1 MAEKKTPRSRKKPAK
16 VAEGTVNDYSDID
29 EDLAELLREV
39 DEELDPKTGPEDPAD
54 DTAVPDAQSENT
66 EVEAV
71 TEGDLS
77 PSGGSEEDGASS
89 DSSSEQVTDEDSE
102 EHEERLE
109 DARPESAEGE
119 GDSDV
124 AATDEPEGEKAA
136 DGGHETTGRDEALAA
151 QSSDE
156 NAEPE
161 LSAEEARATQA
172 EPQEE
177 ALAEEIAKAVIADKR
192 PSALRR
198 LWNWLTRR
206 KAKADPVPEV
216 PVVVEKPRNLKRDL
230 AKKEAALA
238 RAQKIAER
246 ESVEAEK
253 LQTRLESQHEEL
265 ERVRSWVEGLER
277 SYFWNVRKTM
287 AGHLDRAKADL
298 RFYEESVENVELP
311 ERGDLVK
318 HRMRFHKNFGI
329 GLLIFGIPTALLFFI
344 PWFAEATM
352 PVWLLEFLNSGFFS
366 VMVAGLLAL
375 TAGIVGII
383 RRAGGKEKMTWW
395 RMIRISAIVVA
406 IPMVIF
412 GIARIQEWLLTYV
425 VPLIDRWFGAAL
437 TAIGVSFFFYVLGIL
452 AYYYSGWSQ
461 FSRQVTEQLTR
472 LNNVEKGYV
481 HSQKEIRRLEALYQ
495 QTSDW
500 LELLAHSLYRPWKVD
515 PDWET
520 SNELRITSETFPF
533 ALRVAHAVDSET
545 SQIANLERL
554 IGQRLMTQ
562 GWRNEAF
569 EHTLAEI
576 GKQMGFDEEHVTP
589 EFLDADLPHQ
599 TNNSRALIKS
609 FFEQSATTAQKGVP
623 QLVDETGPTHDG
635 HARFSDNYLV
645 EVARRRL
652 RELIEKTQSSVLSE
666 ARPAVEQIVED
677 PLREIRFDTSVIDG
691 KSTSQDWDD
700 FLKDALG
707 YEEVAQPPLST
718 MTFTDEGALAKDPE
732 SAQTH
737 VLIPE
742 RLKASAPKPQS
753 DSVKIHALPDQGK
766 SRSVELIVR
775 FDVVGPVPFGHV
787 RMVENAT
794 YRPTLP
800 QTSVDDDDSEL

>member
-1 MAEKKTPRSRKKPAK
+1 MAEKKPARSAKKAQQQSP
-16 VAEGTVNDYSDID
+16 VVEPDYSDID
-29 EDLAELLREV
+29 DDLVDLLKEV
-39 DEELDPKTGPEDPAD
+39 DEELAADVAEGLVSEDTVGDQPGNVASDAAPEEDPDTVAEDAAENSEQDADSSVADTLDDAVSEASDEAD
-54 DTAVPDAQSENT
+54 DSP
-66 EVEAV
+66 VE
-71 TEGDLS
+71 ES
-77 PSGGSEEDGASS
+77 P
-89 DSSSEQVTDEDSE
+89 DSE
-102 EHEERLE
+102 EPELE
-109 DARPESAEGE
+109 DGVAAESAEDE
-119 GDSDV
+119 EKPSDELQDD
-124 AATDEPEGEKAA
+124 ADKGASTSDEPEADAQPDRETEEQVEPTETSVQAA
-136 DGGHETTGRDEALAA
+136 PQKEE
-151 QSSDE
+151 Q
-156 NAEPE
+156 EPK
-161 LSAEEARATQA
+161 
-172 EPQEE
+172 PGFF
-177 ALAEEIAKAVIADKR
+177 
-192 PSALRR
+192 RR
-198 LWNWLTRR
+198 LWRR
-206 KAKADPVPEV
+206 LFRKKQPQPAVMQDDAVPARPVDPKKE
-216 PVVVEKPRNLKRDL
+216 L
-230 AKKEAALA
+230 AKKQAALV
-238 RAQKIAER
+238 RAQKIADR
-246 ESVEAEK
+246 ESAEAQK
-253 LQTRLESQHEEL
+253 LQERLESQHSEL
-265 ERVRSWVEGLER
+265 ERVKSWVEGLER
-277 SYFWNVRKTM
+277 SYLWNVRKTM
-287 AGHLDRAKADL
+287 ASNLDRAHADL
-298 RFYEESVENVELP
+298 RFYEESVQNVELP

-366 VMVAGLLAL
+366 VMVAGLFAL
-375 TAGIVGII
+375 TSGIVGII

-395 RMIRISAIVVA
+395 RMVRITAFVAA

-425 VPLIDRWFGAAL
+425 VPVIDRWFGAAL
-437 TAIGVSFFFYVLGIL
+437 TALGVSFFFYVVGIL

-472 LNNVEKGYV
+472 LDNVEKGYV
-481 HSQKEIRRLEALYQ
+481 HSQTEIRRLEALYQ

-520 SNELRITSETFPF
+520 TNELKITSETFPF

-576 GKQMGFDEEHVTP
+576 GKQMGLDEDHVTP

-599 TNNSRALIKS
+599 TNNSRALIRS
-609 FFEQSATTAQKGVP
+609 FFEQSAATAQKGAP
-623 QLVDETGPTHDG
+623 KFSNQTGVTEDG

-666 ARPAVEQIVED
+666 ARPAVEQIVDD
-677 PLREIRFDTSVIDG
+677 PLQEIRFDSSVIDS
-691 KSTSQDWDD
+691 KSTAQDWDD
-700 FLKDALG
+700 FLRDALG
-707 YEEVAQPPLST
+707 YEEVSQPPLST
-718 MTFTDEGALAKDPE
+718 MTFTDEGALAKAPE

-742 RLKASAPKPQS
+742 RLKASAPTPQS
-753 DSVKIHALPDQGK
+753 DSVTIHPLPDQGK

-775 FDVVGPVPFGHV
+775 LDVVGPVPFDHV

-794 YRPTLP
+794 YRPTIP
-800 QTSVDDDDSEL
+800 QGPVDHDDSEL